1 MSTQK
6 KKLNLYSYVELDT
19 KIKKIELIEESLGS
33 DIELYLT
40 MLEDEEENGSVE
52 DVRFIMLEMM
62 IANRRNA
69 NLLKECIEDLRG
81 IAKREL
87 IESNNLPYDTNVY
100 FEDNVRKQFVKWG

>member
-1 MSTQK
+1 MSTQE

-19 KIKKIELIEESLGS
+19 KIKKIELVEESMS
-33 DIELYLT
+33 DDIKLFLI
-40 MLEDEEENGSVE
+40 MLEDEEENDSAE

-69 NLLKECIEDLRG
+69 NILKECIEDLKN

-87 IESNNLPYDTNVY
+87 IEKNRLPNDTNVY
-100 FEDNVRKQFVKWG
+100 FEDNIRKQFAKWG